1 MRGAELLTTG
11 IVDKVLITEDEI
23 ARKVKELGAQISAD
37 YAGRELLLVC
47 ILKGGLMFMAD
58 LAKEIS
64 VPTAYDFISIS
75 SYGKATTSSGVV
87 RILKDLDADI
97 AGKHVLI
104 VEDIIDTGLT
114 LSYLLGNLKSRQ
126 PASLEICTLLDKP
139 EGRRVPIHIRYRGFT
154 VPNQFIVGYGLD
166 YREHFRNVP
175 FIFVMK
181 PSIIAEGS

>member
-1 MRGAELLTTG
+1 MRGSETLTEG
-11 IVDKVLITEDEI
+11 IVAKVLFSEDTI
-23 ARKVKELGAQISAD
+23 QRKIKELASAISAD
-37 YAGRELLLVC
+37 YAGKELLLVC

-64 VPTAYDFISIS
+64 VPAAYDFISVS
-75 SYGKATTSSGVV
+75 SYGKATKSSGVV
-87 RILKDLDADI
+87 RILKDLDTDI

-126 PASLEICTLLDKP
+126 PASLAICTLLDKP
-139 EGRRVPIHIRYRGFT
+139 EGRSVPIDIRYRGFEA
-154 VPNQFIVGYGLD
+154 PNQFIVGYGLD
-166 YREHFRNVP
+166 YMELYRNVP

-181 PSIIAEGS
+181 PGIS

>member
-1 MRGAELLTTG
+1 MRGSEALTQG
-11 IVDKVLITEDEI
+11 IVDRVLFTEEQI
-23 ARKVKELGAQISAD
+23 QQKIKELGAQISAD
-37 YAGRELLLVC
+37 YAGKELLLVC

-75 SYGKATTSSGVV
+75 SYGKATKSSGVV

-114 LSYLLGNLKSRQ
+114 LSYLIGNLKSRH

-139 EGRRVPIHIRYRGFT
+139 EGRRVPINIRYRGFE

-166 YREHFRNVP
+166 YMEHFRNVP

-181 PSIIAEGS
+181 PDLIAEE